1 MKKYLLC
8 LSILTGISWA
18 TMAQNQVNKNGPAV
32 FYHPNGKISSEGTMR
47 DGKPDGY
54 WKTYSEEGIIKS
66 EGNRKNFELD
76 SIWKFYDETGK
87 LILDIHYRN
96 GKKNGIKTTYREK
109 ETIAENFVDDIKQG
123 LTTYYYP
130 DGKVHKTVNFING
143 LENGIS
149 KEFSPDGTVITFIE
163 YRKGF
168 IVSRESINRRDKN
181 GLKQG
186 RWKFFFDNGIVRM
199 EGSYKDDKKNGYF
212 KDYNEEGN
220 LLTVSKFVDDIK
232 QEDAPELASL
242 DIRTDYY
249 PSGKIKT
256 VASYKGETPEG
267 VRREYAE
274 NGTIVAGYI
283 FTKGAITGQGII
295 DEEGIKDGPWKE
307 LYLEGNLR
315 SEGSY
320 DKGKKIGAWK
330 FYYPDGK
337 IEQEGNYNKQGNLD
351 GTWRWYYDTGNLW
364 REQSYI
370 NGLEEGLYTEYDE
383 NNKLITTGEFIEGM
397 EEGEWTYDLGDHKE
411 VGTYR
416 SGMRNGKWKYSYPD
430 GVLSFEGSFIDD
442 NANGKQIWYWP
453 NGKVQEA
460 GDFIMGE
467 RDGDWANYNED
478 GTPFLVTTY
487 KNGIEKKY
495 DGVVVKPP
503 FEE

>member
-1 MKKYLLC
+1 MIKYLLC
-8 LSILTGISWA
+8 LSILAGMGLA
-18 TMAQNQVNKNGPAV
+18 TMAQEKVNKNGPAV

-54 WKTYSEEGIIKS
+54 WKTYSEEGLIKS

-76 SIWKFYDETGK
+76 SIWKFYDEKGK
-87 LILDIHYRN
+87 LILDINYRN

-123 LTTYYYP
+123 LTTFYYL
-130 DGKVHKTVNFING
+130 DGKIHKTINFING

-149 KEFSPDGTVITFIE
+149 KEYSPDGTVITFTE

-168 IVSRESINRRDKN
+168 IVSRESINRRDN
-181 GLKQG
+181 TGFMQG
-186 RWKFFFDNGIVRM
+186 RWKFFFDNGIVHT
-199 EGSYKDDKKNGYF
+199 EGTYKDDKKNGYF
-212 KDYNEEGN
+212 KEYNEEGN
-220 LLTVSKFVDDIK
+220 LLTVAKFVDDVQ

-274 NGTIVAGYI
+274 NGIIVNGYI
-283 FTKGAITGQGII
+283 FTKGVITGQGII
-295 DEEGIKDGPWKE
+295 DEEGIKDGVWKE
-307 LYLEGNLR
+307 FYLDANLR

-320 DKGKKIGAWK
+320 EKGKKIGAWK

-337 IEQEGNYNKQGNLD
+337 IEQEGTYNRQGNLD
-351 GTWRWYYDTGNLW
+351 GTWRWYYETGNLW
-364 REQSYI
+364 REQTYI
-370 NGLEEGLYTEYDE
+370 NGLEEGIYSEYDE
-383 NNKLITTGEFIEGM
+383 NNKLITNGEYIEGM

-411 VGTYR
+411 VGPYR
-416 SGMRNGKWKYSYPD
+416 SGMRNGKWKYFYPD
-430 GVLSFEGSFIDD
+430 GVPSFEGSFIDD
-442 NANGKQIWYWP
+442 NANGKQSWYWP
-453 NGKVQEA
+453 NGKLKDA

-467 RDGDWANYNED
+467 RNGDWVNYNED
-478 GTPFLVTTY
+478 GTPFLVISY

-495 DGVVVKPP
+495 DGVIVKPA

>member
-1 MKKYLLC
+1 MRKYLLC
-8 LSILTGISWA
+8 LCILAGMSIA
-18 TMAQNQVNKNGPAV
+18 TMAQDKVNKNGPAV

-54 WKTYSEEGIIKS
+54 WKTYSEAGLIKS

-76 SIWKFYDETGK
+76 SIWKFYDEKGK
-87 LILDIHYRN
+87 LILDINYRF
-96 GKKNGIKTTYREK
+96 GKKNGIKRTYREN

-123 LTTYYYP
+123 LTTFYYL
-130 DGKVHKTVNFING
+130 DGKVHKTINFING
-143 LENGIS
+143 LENGFS

-168 IVSRESINRRDKN
+168 IVSRESINRRDKS
-181 GLKQG
+181 GFKQG
-186 RWKFFFDNGIVRM
+186 RWKFFFDNGIVHT
-199 EGSYKDDKKNGYF
+199 EGTYKDDKKNGYF
-212 KDYNEEGN
+212 KEYNEEGN
-220 LLTVSKFVDDIK
+220 LLTVAKFVDNVQ

-249 PSGKIKT
+249 PNGKIKT
-256 VASYKGETPEG
+256 IASYKGETPEG
-267 VRREYAE
+267 VRREYSE
-274 NGTIVAGYI
+274 NGVIVAGYV

-295 DEEGIKDGPWKE
+295 DEEGIKDGAWKE
-307 LYLEGNLR
+307 FYLDANLR

-330 FYYPDGK
+330 FYYPSGK
-337 IEQEGNYNKQGNLD
+337 IEQEGTYNKQGNLD
-351 GTWRWYYDTGNLW
+351 GTWKWYYETGNLW

-370 NGLEEGLYTEYDE
+370 NGLEEGIYTEYDE
-383 NNKLITTGEFIEGM
+383 NNKLITTGEFIEGL
-397 EEGEWTYDLGDHKE
+397 EEGEWTYELGEHKE

-416 SGMRNGKWKYSYPD
+416 SGMRNGKWKYFYPD

-442 NANGKQIWYWP
+442 NANGKQSWYWP
-453 NGKVQEA
+453 NGKLKDA

-467 RDGDWANYNED
+467 RNGDWVTYNED
-478 GTPFLVTTY
+478 GTPFLVISY

-495 DGVVVKPP
+495 DGIMVKPP